1 MSFGSGRQP
10 AFQNGI
16 LMHLPLAD
24 RDRLSSSLVRVQ
36 FVQDQ
41 VLAGYNQ
48 PADCFWFI
56 EDGIVS
62 VASGSADGSPGC
74 QAAMIGREGVVGDL
88 TSFDLRH
95 SAKVQVVAYLPGFA
109 MRIAGDKMEQALA
122 ASEPLQQSCA
132 RFAQSVVAQV
142 MQNAACS
149 AQLNVTERI
158 ARWMA
163 MTHDRID
170 GDEIWVTH
178 DALSLMLSI
187 RRSSI
192 AFATAA
198 LQQSG
203 LIRTGRGRFT
213 VLDRAGL
220 NRTARNTAS
229 RADPLYSDG
238 SSSACPMRAAH
249 NAGLGSF
256 AGRI

>member
-1 MSFGSGRQP
+1 
-10 AFQNGI
+10 
-16 LMHLPLAD
+16 MHLPLAD
-24 RDRLSSSLVRVQ
+24 RDRLCSNLVQVQ
-36 FVQDQ
+36 FVRDQ
-41 VLAGYNQ
+41 VLVGYNQ
-48 PADCFWFI
+48 PADCFLFI

-62 VASGSADGSPGC
+62 VAPGPVSENPGC

-95 SAKVQVVAYLPGFA
+95 AANVQVVAYLPGFA

-122 ASEPLQQSCA
+122 ASQALQQSCA

-149 AQLNVTERI
+149 AQLNVTERL

-170 GDEIWVTH
+170 GDEIRVTH
-178 DALSLMLSI
+178 DALSLMLGI

-220 NRTARNTAS
+220 GRAARNTVLRPES
-229 RADPLYSDG
+229 LHPDG
-238 SSSACPMRAAH
+238 PSSASPRRAAH
-249 NAGLGSF
+249 NAGIGSF